1 MSKTMRKCN
10 KYRYCYV
17 IQVNSNGVWQDCTH
31 HSDRKF
37 MYSVYNGLKYKSVY
51 TDIRIVQRRILN
63 DSL

>member
-17 IQVNSNGVWQDCTH
+17 IQVKSNCVWQDCMY

-37 MYSVYNGLKYKSVY
+37 MYSVYNGLKDKDTYV
-51 TDIRIVQRRILN
+51 DIRIVQRRIFK
-63 DSL
+63 

>member
-1 MSKTMRKCN
+1 MRKTMRKCN

-17 IQVNSNGVWQDCTH
+17 IQVKSNGVWQDCTRC
-31 HSDRKF
+31 SDRKL

>member
-17 IQVNSNGVWQDCTH
+17 IQVKSNGVWQDCTH

-37 MYSVYNGLKYKSVY
+37 MYSVYNGLKDKDKDTYV
-51 TDIRIVQRRILN
+51 DIRIVQRRIFK
-63 DSL
+63 

>member
-17 IQVNSNGVWQDCTH
+17 IQVKSNGVWQDCTH

-37 MYSVYNGLKYKSVY
+37 MYSVYNGLKYKSTC
-51 TDIRIVQRRILN
+51 TDIRIIQRRIFK
-63 DSL
+63 

>member
-17 IQVNSNGVWQDCTH
+17 IQVKSNDVWKDCAY

-37 MYSVYNGLKYKSVY
+37 MYFVHNSLKYKNVY